1 MKKPRRV
8 QGDLNLLSMQQAIVS
23 DVQIFMSMMMPIKQ
37 NQVLVLIQVIKQ
49 IRVGHGQPLLE
60 IKHDSLF
67 GIFINL
73 LLFTIYRVQK

>member
-60 IKHDSLF
+60 IKHYSLF